1 MQCWR
6 HGDRCGLYRTVQR
19 THTWRKGGQSPRA
32 DCSASP
38 PSGRRA
44 PIVSNANVNRSSVC
58 SHGTKLTFDHL
69 VILLPVGGSA
79 PVTFPQFVLS
89 RWTDT
94 QWRYPGKVGQIFT
107 RDPLQGS
114 SGARPAVLIGVNS
127 QNCYL
132 NNAADFETTCATPHT
147 AGISTTNQLSAIFI
161 FSTISRL
168 PVMRGI
174 NRPHECVGNES
185 DQQQ

>member
-19 THTWRKGGQSPRA
+19 THTRRKGGQSPRT

-44 PIVSNANVNRSSVC
+44 PIVSNANVNRSPMC
-58 SHGTKLTFDHL
+58 SHGTKLTFDRL

-79 PVTFPQFVLS
+79 PVTFPQFVLG

-94 QWRYPGKVGQIFT
+94 QWRYPGTVGQIFT
-107 RDPLQGS
+107 RDPLQGN
-114 SGARPAVLIGVNS
+114 SGSRSAVLIGVNS
-127 QNCYL
+127 QNCYR
-132 NNAADFETTCATPHT
+132 NNAADFETTCATPHA
-147 AGISTTNQLSAIFI
+147 AGISTTIHASATFN
-161 FSTISRL
+161 FSNIRRR

-174 NRPHECVGNES
+174 NRPHESVGNES
-185 DQQQ
+185 DNQQ